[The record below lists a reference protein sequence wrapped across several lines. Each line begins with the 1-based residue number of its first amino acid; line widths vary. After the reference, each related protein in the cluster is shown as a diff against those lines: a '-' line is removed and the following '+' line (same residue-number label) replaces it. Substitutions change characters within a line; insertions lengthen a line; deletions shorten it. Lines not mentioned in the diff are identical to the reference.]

1 MIYVIIYLIGCAIAC
16 FMDIKNT
23 LKSRDYELGDL
34 FSSTLVLTIF
44 SWFTVFAYIIAY
56 IENSIDSNTVLFKHK
71 KKWL

>member
-1 MIYVIIYLIGCAIAC
+1 MIYLIIYLIGCAIAC
-16 FMDIKNT
+16 FIDIKNT

-56 IENSIDSNTVLFKHK
+56 IEECIDSNTVLFKHK
-71 KKWL
+71 KK

>member
-1 MIYVIIYLIGCAIAC
+1 MIYLIIYLIGCAIAC
-16 FMDIKNT
+16 FIDIKNT